1 MYSKIVDPGSGNPV
15 DVNSR
20 FGKNILKQYVKTAI
34 RLMSGG
40 RVSMP
45 SEYYGK
51 DSGRYSEGN
60 QDGGRVS
67 MPSEYYGKDSGRY
80 SESNQEGGRVS
91 MPSEYYGDDSGRY
104 SEQTGGQWGME
115 DPDASLPDFTQA
127 GGWGAKIE
135 EDP

>member
-51 DSGRYSEGN
+51 DSGRYSE
-60 QDGGRVS
+60 
-67 MPSEYYGKDSGRY
+67 
-80 SESNQEGGRVS
+80 
-91 MPSEYYGDDSGRY
+91 
-104 SEQTGGQWGME
+104 QTGGQWGME
-115 DPDASLPDFTQA
+115 DPVAPLPDFTQA
-127 GGWGAKIE
+127 GGWGAKFE
-135 EDP
+135 EDQ